1 MSRAAR
7 FFGVHADD
15 LPPLAWLAVL
25 FAATQAGHGLG
36 TNTGDALFFVRFGV
50 EFLPRM
56 ILLSGAAAMIA
67 TIGYAAGMSRLG
79 LRRLLP
85 PVAVGL
91 AVLLVVERLLIEM
104 GPVIS
109 AVVWL
114 TEQVV
119 VLVTFTMMWGVAVE
133 ACDARQAKRL
143 FPLLASAG
151 IAGGFAGNLLT
162 GPLAVVLGTPNLLLV
177 HAALLTVVA
186 VLLRGIGGR
195 FLPPMAPSGPGA
207 LVQLRTGMR
216 TTRTS
221 PLFVRASVAAFAF
234 WLLFFVVVVPF
245 AEVVT
250 ASFASETRVAA
261 FLGYFSAAATAASF
275 AVSLLVTNR
284 LLARLG
290 VVLTVLVLP
299 LVYAVG
305 FSVWA
310 VSFTL
315 ATATIVRG
323 AQWIAVNA
331 IAGTAWQ
338 SLFNVLRPPTRG
350 QVLAFITAV
359 PTQLGVV
366 AAGAALTLGLA
377 DLPIRWLSLT
387 GAVIAAGA
395 AIVVWRMRT
404 AYVHDLLVALRG
416 GLGDVF
422 TATSR
427 APRPPAIR
435 ADLRSAIGHALADA
449 SPQRRRA
456 AIGVLGLVDLAPPV
470 DLLLPSVN
478 DPDALVRALAVE
490 RLAAVD
496 DPAVQAALS
505 TALDDGDSRVRQ
517 AAVRAIGMRTPRA
530 PAVIAA
536 LDDPDPAVR
545 AESAALVRNPRART
559 VLSGILRSADERGA
573 VAGLGAAAAWVDA
586 PVRAEIEARITDA
599 RPAVRLAAATA
610 LAARTDGA
618 VTAMLRLLDDPVTS
632 VRDGVA
638 TLLRTRGSCTDALV
652 DRLRHG
658 SAREQLAVV
667 AALGDDSRARSA
679 VVGWAINQAERAE
692 TVRGY
697 RAELPGADATPS
709 RAYLE
714 RVLKQREWRAVR
726 GVLLAVE
733 SLAGR
738 NAAQLLTRG
747 ARSDDPHLRAQ
758 AVEAIDSL
766 ADRPLT
772 RHLLPLLEGEPAAGS
787 APRRVTAWAVLDDS
801 DEWLRALAVR
811 VAVEQIRVLRSLLD
825 ERVRHDGSALVA
837 DALSAAQE
845 VAMSTQGRPSG
856 LIDHVIALQRVPMFS
871 DLAPEDL
878 QQVAERCTIRDY
890 APDEIIYREGELGDE
905 MLIITSGRVRIS
917 RAGRAEVVRRYG
929 PGDHVGELSL
939 LRGRPRV
946 ADVVA
951 DDEGAGG
958 LALDA
963 ASFRAILDGRPE
975 VAMAMLATLAERL
988 GTM

>member
-1 MSRAAR
+1 
-7 FFGVHADD
+7 V
-15 LPPLAWLAVL
+15 
-25 FAATQAGHGLG
+25 AAT
-36 TNTGDALFFVRFGV
+36 
-50 EFLPRM
+50 
-56 ILLSGAAAMIA
+56 
-67 TIGYAAGMSRLG
+67 
-79 LRRLLP
+79 
-85 PVAVGL
+85 
-91 AVLLVVERLLIEM
+91 
-104 GPVIS
+104 
-109 AVVWL
+109 
-114 TEQVV
+114 
-119 VLVTFTMMWGVAVE
+119 
-133 ACDARQAKRL
+133 
-143 FPLLASAG
+143 
-151 IAGGFAGNLLT
+151 
-162 GPLAVVLGTPNLLLV
+162 
-177 HAALLTVVA
+177 
-186 VLLRGIGGR
+186 
-195 FLPPMAPSGPGA
+195 
-207 LVQLRTGMR
+207 
-216 TTRTS
+216 
-221 PLFVRASVAAFAF
+221 
-234 WLLFFVVVVPF
+234 
-245 AEVVT
+245 
-250 ASFASETRVAA
+250 
-261 FLGYFSAAATAASF
+261 
-275 AVSLLVTNR
+275 
-284 LLARLG
+284 
-290 VVLTVLVLP
+290 
-299 LVYAVG
+299 
-305 FSVWA
+305 
-310 VSFTL
+310 
-315 ATATIVRG
+315 
-323 AQWIAVNA
+323 
-331 IAGTAWQ
+331 
-338 SLFNVLRPPTRG
+338 
-350 QVLAFITAV
+350 
-359 PTQLGVV
+359 
-366 AAGAALTLGLA
+366 
-377 DLPIRWLSLT
+377 
-387 GAVIAAGA
+387 
-395 AIVVWRMRT
+395 
-404 AYVHDLLVALRG
+404 
-416 GLGDVF
+416 
-422 TATSR
+422 
-427 APRPPAIR
+427 
-435 ADLRSAIGHALADA
+435 
-449 SPQRRRA
+449 
-456 AIGVLGLVDLAPPV
+456 
-470 DLLLPSVN
+470 
-478 DPDALVRALAVE
+478 
-490 RLAAVD
+490 
-496 DPAVQAALS
+496 
-505 TALDDGDSRVRQ
+505 
-517 AAVRAIGMRTPRA
+517 
-530 PAVIAA
+530 
-536 LDDPDPAVR
+536 
-545 AESAALVRNPRART
+545 
-559 VLSGILRSADERGA
+559 
-573 VAGLGAAAAWVDA
+573 WVDA

-610 LAARTDGA
+610 LAARADGA

-638 TLLRTRGSCTDALV
+638 TLLRTRGGCTEALV

-667 AALGDDSRARSA
+667 AALGDDPGARSA
-679 VVGWAINQAERAE
+679 VVGWAINQAARAE

-709 RAYLE
+709 RAYLG
-714 RVLKQREWRAVR
+714 RVLQQREWRAVR

-845 VAMSTQGRPSG
+845 VAMSSQGRPSG

-878 QQVAERCTIRDY
+878 QQVAERCTSRDY
-890 APDEIIYREGELGDE
+890 RPGEVIYREGELGDE